1 MASTEN
7 DSRPSDVTEHD
18 VEHNQSCEPLQVQDG
33 STEPTHRLR
42 RISRKNL
49 CVVVISIILIVVV
62 VVLAVA
68 LAVWSVKRRND
79 ALALSSTQ
87 AKTWGHQDSSVD
99 YFVNYDGVCPPPVI
113 CQLEIVGRTSRFEE
127 RHCEADPGILS
138 NETKCLE
145 CGDTCI
151 TAESLIPW
159 LGKHFPCNNAPH
171 VYNHYITCCT
181 IQSLVAKDICGGHG
195 NYSCR
200 EDLRPPE
207 CNCLSGWNGTYCS
220 HKNSETVDCKCLK
233 NGKRIMQEFMHEP
246 ITVECNNETRP
257 SNWRRCH
264 IEIENDTC
272 ICAPLS
278 EGFVTY
284 GEDGPEMC
292 NARRGQNAQLSVR
305 SGQNLGPPVS
315 YLLTCMCVFVTVY
328 ENEMAQQLIKS
339 LTNIT

>member
-1 MASTEN
+1 MADYS
-7 DSRPSDVTEHD
+7 DSDA
-18 VEHNQSCEPLQVQDG
+18 EHNQSCEPLQVQEG
-33 STEPTHRLR
+33 STEPAHWWR
-42 RISRKNL
+42 RISRKKVCVFVL
-49 CVVVISIILIVVV
+49 VISILIIGVVVIA
-62 VVLAVA
+62 VVLK
-68 LAVWSVKRRND
+68 KRHD
-79 ALALSSTQ
+79 ALALTSTQ
-87 AKTWGHQDSSVD
+87 AQTRNQQDPSVD
-99 YFVNYDGVCPPPVI
+99 YFVNNDGECPPPDI
-113 CQLEIVGRTSRFEE
+113 CRLKIVGRTSRFEE
-127 RHCEADPGILS
+127 RHCEADPGIVS
-138 NETKCLE
+138 NETKCMQ
-145 CGDTCI
+145 CGETCY
-151 TAESLIPW
+151 TAENLTLM
-159 LGKHFPCNNAPH
+159 LGHHIPCNTSPTH
-171 VYNHYITCCT
+171 FYRHYITCCT
-181 IQSLVAKDICGGHG
+181 IQSLAAKDICGGHG
-195 NYSCR
+195 IYSCR

-207 CNCLSGWNGTYCS
+207 CNCLAGWNGTYCS
-220 HKNSETVDCKCLK
+220 HESNETVDCKCLK
-233 NGKRIMQEFMHEP
+233 NGKRFMQEFMHEP

-264 IEIENDTC
+264 IEVENDTC